1 MLFQCT
7 SRLNN
12 LHAMTTIQWGIIGCG
27 NVTELKS
34 GPAFN
39 KIPHSKL
46 VAVMRRDQQLLK
58 EYAVRHAVPMIF
70 SDASALIHHPEINAV
85 YIATPPHMHEHFAIE
100 VLRANKFCYVEKPMA
115 TTVQACL
122 NMQSVTEE
130 MGGKLVIAH
139 YRRALPMFLKVKEL
153 IEKKYIGDIKEVVII
168 MHKKASSKK
177 EYLTNWR
184 VDKAIA
190 GGGFFYDLAPHQ
202 LDLVFYFFGEAI
214 SYQGKAKNTQGLYAV
229 EDTVTGT
236 MQLKKNIQFTGDWC
250 FAKQDEMEKDAFIIK
265 GELGVIQ
272 FEVFGQ
278 NIEISKAGNKECIH
292 FEPPT
297 HIQQP
302 MIEKVVNYFLEKG
315 ENPCSAAD
323 AILSMQVMEAF
334 VYGKKA
340 Y

>member
-1 MLFQCT
+1 ML
-7 SRLNN
+7 
-12 LHAMTTIQWGIIGCG
+12 
-27 NVTELKS
+27 
-34 GPAFN
+34 
-39 KIPHSKL
+39 
-46 VAVMRRDQQLLK
+46 
-58 EYAVRHAVPMIF
+58 
-70 SDASALIHHPEINAV
+70 

-250 FAKQDEMEKDAFIIK
+250 FAKQDEMEKDAFI
-265 GELGVIQ
+265 
-272 FEVFGQ
+272 
-278 NIEISKAGNKECIH
+278 SKAGNKECIH